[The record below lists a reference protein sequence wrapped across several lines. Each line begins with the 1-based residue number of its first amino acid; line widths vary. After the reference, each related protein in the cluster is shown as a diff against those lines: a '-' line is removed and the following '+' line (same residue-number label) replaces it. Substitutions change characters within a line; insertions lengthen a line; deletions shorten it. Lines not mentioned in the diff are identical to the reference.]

1 MRFAPIVLATA
12 FVLSACAIRPRA
24 QEPDAGAGRI
34 ISSETIAKS
43 GARTMWD
50 ALVLN
55 VKHTSFGHDGSGA
68 ATGASKRGAS
78 SISFQDRVAIFLDH
92 QRIYNIELLQQMPA
106 RSIDRIQVLSGLDGT
121 TYYGTNAG
129 DGVIRIITKVG
140 TEGEGSRLLGGEA
153 AP

>member
-1 MRFAPIVLATA
+1 MRFASVLLATA
-12 FVLSACAIRPRA
+12 FVLSACSIHPRA

-34 ISSETIAKS
+34 ISAEMIAKS

-55 VKHTSFGHDGSGA
+55 VKHTNFGHDGSGA
-68 ATGASKRGAS
+68 ATGASRRGAS
-78 SISFQDRVAIFLDH
+78 SISFQDRVAVFLDH
-92 QRIYNIELLQQMPA
+92 QRVFNVEVLQQMPA

-140 TEGEGSRLLGGEA
+140 NEGDEGRRIVGSGGS
-153 AP
+153 